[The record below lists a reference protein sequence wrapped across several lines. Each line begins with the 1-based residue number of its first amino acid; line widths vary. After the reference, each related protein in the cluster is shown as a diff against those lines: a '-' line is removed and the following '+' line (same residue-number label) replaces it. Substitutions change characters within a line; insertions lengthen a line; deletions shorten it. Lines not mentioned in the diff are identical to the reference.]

1 MSTRVTLAVASFVV
15 LIVHGIVFYDQ
26 FFNRWEKHQ
35 TAYFEQARSLAK
47 TDAERRALDQR
58 SPRIEQIIVTQFGE
72 SRVDRCTTCHVASD
86 DPRFQ
91 NHAQPLRT
99 HPYSAALG
107 DVQVNGRWERR
118 HKFTDFGCT
127 ICHDG
132 QGRGLDSFYAHG
144 EDIFWPDPMLGY
156 VTQASWHA
164 EFKAKLTGKE
174 YMQANCAQCHTEDNF
189 AGTPLVQ
196 RGRQLFFEK
205 ACYGC
210 HRIEGLSNG
219 TLGPDL
225 SDVGKKYK
233 INYLWEHTV
242 NPRAFQP
249 TSFMP
254 KFELSDDEIKA
265 LTVFLKSRRGIN
277 FAETALGQYRARLQQ
292 AKTEGPKQ
300 EASAAPSATRGE
312 QLIGERS
319 CTACHRLG
327 EKDGHIGPDLS
338 DEGLIRDEDWMMAHF
353 REPKSKIPDS
363 IMPVFGFADTD
374 FRSISAY
381 LRTRNTPPSFKT
393 GEEIYQGLC
402 ARCHGEKGDGK
413 GVTYLYLDPAPRD
426 LTKASFMNS
435 KPEERFLQSLKNGVP
450 GTSMPPWERVL
461 TDEQRRAV
469 LSYVFQTFVKEPRGE
484 LKPHKVPDKNPV
496 AFNADSIRR
505 GEEIFLTRCTGCHG
519 RKADGKGPN
528 SLDISPRPRNLHNSF
543 FINNLADKRLFDSI
557 LYGVQGTAMPSW
569 IDYGLTQNDAGDL
582 INFIRSLNSQTASP
596 AGEKSPTLTS
606 QVNLSQA
613 NLLQTNQEVPCLNK
627 GKDKAK
633 CK

>member
-1 MSTRVTLAVASFVV
+1 MSTRVTLAVVSFVV

-47 TDAERRALDQR
+47 TDAERHALDER
-58 SPRIEQIIVTQFGE
+58 SPRIEQIIVTQFGG
-72 SRVDRCTTCHVASD
+72 SHVDRCTTCHIASD

-91 NHAQPLRT
+91 GHAEPLRT

-107 DVQVNGRWERR
+107 DVEHNGRWERR

-132 QGRGLDSFYAHG
+132 QGRGLETFYAHG
-144 EDIFWPDPMLGY
+144 EDVFWPDPMLGY
-156 VTQASWHA
+156 VTQANWHA
-164 EFKAKLTGKE
+164 EFKSKLTGKE

-189 AGTPLVQ
+189 AGTALVQ

-225 SDVGKKYK
+225 SEVGKKFK
-233 INYLWEHTV
+233 VNYLWEHTV

-254 KFELSDDEIKA
+254 KFDLTDDEIKA
-265 LTVFLKSRRGIN
+265 LTIFLKSRRGIN
-277 FAETALGQYRARLQQ
+277 FAETSLGQYRAHLQQ
-292 AKTEGPKQ
+292 TKAATTQTPSA
-300 EASAAPSATRGE
+300 ASAIRGE
-312 QLIGERS
+312 QLVSERS
-319 CTACHRLG
+319 CTACHKLG
-327 EKDGHIGPDLS
+327 ERDGHIAPDLS
-338 DEGLIRDEDWMMAHF
+338 YEGLIRDEDWMMAHF
-353 REPKSKIPDS
+353 REPKSRIPDS
-363 IMPVFGFADTD
+363 IMPVFGFAEPD
-374 FRSISAY
+374 FASISAY
-381 LRTRNTPPSFKT
+381 LKTRSAPPNLKT
-393 GEEIYQGLC
+393 GEEIYKGLC
-402 ARCHGEKGDGK
+402 ARCHGENGDGK
-413 GVTYLYLDPAPRD
+413 GVTNLYLDPAPRD
-426 LTKASFMNS
+426 LTKVAFMNS
-435 KPEERFLQSLKNGVP
+435 KSEDRFLQSLKSGVP

-469 LSYVFQTFVKEPRGE
+469 LTYVFQTFVKEPRPE
-484 LKPHKVPDKNPV
+484 LKAHKVPEQNPV
-496 AFNADSIRR
+496 ASSADSIHR
-505 GEEIFLTRCTGCHG
+505 GEAIFLQRCTGCHG

-528 SLDISPRPRNLHNSF
+528 SLDISPRPRNLRNSF
-543 FINNLADKRLFDSI
+543 FVNKVADRRLFDSI

-569 IDYGLTQNDAGDL
+569 IDYGLTQNDVGDL
-582 INFIRSLNSQTASP
+582 INFIRSLNPQVSP
-596 AGEKSPTLTS
+596 PSEKSPALTW
-606 QVNLSQA
+606 QVK
-613 NLLQTNQEVPCLNK
+613 QEVLCQ
-627 GKDKAK
+627 G

>member
-1 MSTRVTLAVASFVV
+1 VSTRVTLAVVSFVV

-47 TDAERRALDQR
+47 TDTERHALDER
-58 SPRIEQIIVTQFGE
+58 SPRIEQIIVTQFGG
-72 SRVDRCTTCHVASD
+72 SHVDRCTTCHIASD

-91 NHAQPLRT
+91 GHAEPLRA

-107 DVQVNGRWERR
+107 DVEHNGRWERR

-132 QGRGLDSFYAHG
+132 QGRGLETFYAHG
-144 EDIFWPDPMLGY
+144 EDVFWPDPMLGY
-156 VTQASWHA
+156 ITQANWHA
-164 EFKAKLTGKE
+164 EYKSKLTGKE
-174 YMQANCAQCHTEDNF
+174 YMQANCAQCHTEENF
-189 AGTPLVQ
+189 AGTALVQ

-225 SDVGKKYK
+225 SEVGKKYK
-233 INYLWEHTV
+233 VNYLWEHTV

-254 KFELSDDEIKA
+254 KFDLTDDEIKA

-277 FAETALGQYRARLQQ
+277 FSETSLGQYRARLQQ
-292 AKTEGPKQ
+292 TK
-300 EASAAPSATRGE
+300 AATTQTPSTPSATRGE
-312 QLIGERS
+312 QLISERS
-319 CTACHRLG
+319 CTACHKLG
-327 EKDGHIGPDLS
+327 EHDGHIAPDLS
-338 DEGLIRDEDWMMAHF
+338 FEGLIRDEDWMMAHF
-353 REPKSKIPDS
+353 REPKSRVPDS
-363 IMPVFGFADTD
+363 IMPVFGFAEPD
-374 FRSISAY
+374 FHSISAY
-381 LRTRNTPPSFKT
+381 LKTRSTPPIFKT
-393 GEEIYQGLC
+393 GEEIYKGLC
-402 ARCHGEKGDGK
+402 ARCHGENGDGK

-426 LTKASFMNS
+426 LTKAAFMNS
-435 KPEERFLQSLKNGVP
+435 KSEDRFLQSLKSGVP

-469 LSYVFQTFVKEPRGE
+469 LTYVFQTFVKEPRPE
-484 LKPHKVPDKNPV
+484 LKAHKVPEQNPI
-496 AFNADSIRR
+496 ASSADSIHR
-505 GEEIFLTRCTGCHG
+505 GEQIFTQRCTGCHG

-528 SLDISPRPRNLHNSF
+528 SLDISPRPRNLRNSF
-543 FINNLADKRLFDSI
+543 FVNNVADRRIFDSI

-569 IDYGLTQNDAGDL
+569 IDYGLTQNDVGDL
-582 INFIRSLNSQTASP
+582 INFIRSINPQVSPPREISP
-596 AGEKSPTLTS
+596 ALTS
-606 QVNLSQA
+606 QVK
-613 NLLQTNQEVPCLNK
+613 QEVLCQ
-627 GKDKAK
+627 G

>member
-1 MSTRVTLAVASFVV
+1 MSTRVTLAVVSFVV

-47 TDAERRALDQR
+47 TDAERHALDER
-58 SPRIEQIIVTQFGE
+58 RPRIEQIIVTQFGG
-72 SRVDRCTTCHVASD
+72 SHVDRCTTCHIASD

-91 NHAQPLRT
+91 GHAEPLRS
-99 HPYSAALG
+99 HPYSAGLG
-107 DVQVNGRWERR
+107 DVEHNGRWERR

-132 QGRGLDSFYAHG
+132 QGRGLETFYAHG
-144 EDIFWPDPMLGY
+144 EDVFWPDPMLGY
-156 VTQASWHA
+156 VTQANWHS
-164 EFKAKLTGKE
+164 EFKTKLTGKE
-174 YMQANCAQCHTEDNF
+174 YMQANCAQCHTEENF
-189 AGTPLVQ
+189 PGTALVQ

-225 SDVGKKYK
+225 SDVGKKFK
-233 INYLWEHTV
+233 VNYLWEHTV

-254 KFELSDDEIKA
+254 KFDLTDDEIKA
-265 LTVFLKSRRGIN
+265 ITVFLKSRRGIN
-277 FAETALGQYRARLQQ
+277 FSETSLGQYRARLQQ
-292 AKTEGPKQ
+292 TKAEETAKPQ
-300 EASAAPSATRGE
+300 ASSAPSATRGE
-312 QLIGERS
+312 QLISERS
-319 CTACHRLG
+319 CTACHKLG
-327 EKDGHIGPDLS
+327 EHDGHIAPDLS
-338 DEGLIRDEDWMMAHF
+338 YEGLIRDEDWMMAHF

-363 IMPVFGFADTD
+363 IMPVFGFAEPD
-374 FRSISAY
+374 FHSISAY
-381 LRTRNTPPSFKT
+381 LKTRSTSPSFKT
-393 GEEIYQGLC
+393 PEEIYKGLC

-426 LTKASFMNS
+426 LTKVAFMNS
-435 KPEERFLQSLKNGVP
+435 KSEDRFLQSLKAGVP
-450 GTSMPPWERVL
+450 GTSMPSWDRVL

-469 LSYVFQTFVKEPRGE
+469 LTYVFQTFVKEPRPE
-484 LKPHKVPDKNPV
+484 LKAHKVPEQNPV
-496 AFNADSIRR
+496 ASNADSTHR
-505 GEEIFLTRCTGCHG
+505 GEQIFLQRCTGCHG

-528 SLDISPRPRNLHNSF
+528 SLDISPRPRNLRNSF
-543 FINNLADKRLFDSI
+543 FVNNVADRRLFDSI

-569 IDYGLTQNDAGDL
+569 IDYGLTQNDVGDL
-582 INFIRSLNSQTASP
+582 INFIRSMNPQVSP
-596 AGEKSPTLTS
+596 PSEKSPALTS
-606 QVNLSQA
+606 QVK
-613 NLLQTNQEVPCLNK
+613 QEVLCPNSS
-627 GKDKAK
+627 DA

>member
-1 MSTRVTLAVASFVV
+1 MSTRVTLAVVSFVV
-15 LIVHGIVFYDQ
+15 LIVHGIVFYQQ

-47 TDAERRALDQR
+47 TDAERHAIDER
-58 SPRIEQIIVTQFGE
+58 SPRIEQIIVTQFGATQSGD
-72 SRVDRCTTCHVASD
+72 SRVDRCTTCHIASD

-91 NHAQPLRT
+91 GHAEPLTT

-107 DVQVNGRWERR
+107 DVERNGRWERR

-132 QGRGLDSFYAHG
+132 QGRGLETFYAHG
-144 EDIFWPDPMLGY
+144 EDVFWPDPMLGY
-156 VTQASWHA
+156 VTQADWHA
-164 EFKAKLTGKE
+164 EYRAKLTGKE

-196 RGRQLFFEK
+196 RGRKLFFEK

-225 SDVGKKYK
+225 SEVGKRYK
-233 INYLWEHTV
+233 VNYLWEHSV
-242 NPRAFQP
+242 DPRAFQP

-254 KFELSDDEIKA
+254 KFDLSDDEIKA

-277 FAETALGQYRARLQQ
+277 FAETSLGKYRARLQQ
-292 AKTEGPKQ
+292 TKVDETDKLQ
-300 EASAAPSATRGE
+300 TSSAPSAAHGE
-312 QLIGERS
+312 QLVGERS
-319 CTACHRLG
+319 CTACHKLG
-327 EKDGHIGPDLS
+327 EHDGRIAPDLS
-338 DEGLIRDEDWMMAHF
+338 YEGLIRDEDWMMAHF
-353 REPKSKIPDS
+353 REPKSRIPDS
-363 IMPVFGFADTD
+363 IMPVFGFAEPD

-381 LRTRNTPPSFKT
+381 LKTRSTPPSFKT
-393 GEEIYQGLC
+393 GEEIYKGLC

-426 LTKASFMNS
+426 LTKVAFMNS
-435 KPEERFLQSLKNGVP
+435 KPEDRFLQSLKGGVP

-469 LSYVFQTFVKEPRGE
+469 LAYVFQTFVREPRPD
-484 LKPHKVPDKNPV
+484 LKAHKVPEQNPV
-496 AFNADSIRR
+496 VSSADSIHR
-505 GEEIFLTRCTGCHG
+505 GEQTFLQRCTGCHG

-528 SLDISPRPRNLHNSF
+528 SLDISPRPRNLRNSF
-543 FINNLADKRLFDSI
+543 FVSNLSDRRLFDSI

-569 IDYGLTQNDAGDL
+569 IDYGLTQNDVGDL
-582 INFIRSLNSQTASP
+582 INFIRGLNSQTGSP
-596 AGEKSPTLTS
+596 ASEKAPALTS
-606 QVNLSQA
+606 RVNR
-613 NLLQTNQEVPCLNK
+613 P
-627 GKDKAK
+627 D
-633 CK
+633 

>member
-1 MSTRVTLAVASFVV
+1 MSTRVTLAVVSFVV

-47 TDAERRALDQR
+47 TDAERRALDER

-72 SRVDRCTTCHVASD
+72 SRVDRCTTCHIASD

-91 NHAQPLRT
+91 GHAEPLRT

-107 DVQVNGRWERR
+107 DVQRDGRWERR

-132 QGRGLDSFYAHG
+132 QGRGLETFYAHG

-156 VTQASWHA
+156 VTQASWHSQY
-164 EFKAKLTGKE
+164 KPKLTGKE
-174 YMQANCAQCHTEDNF
+174 YMQANCAQCHTEENF

-210 HRIEGLSNG
+210 HRIEGLSTG

-225 SDVGKKYK
+225 SEVGKKYK

-242 NPRAFQP
+242 DPRAFQA

-254 KFELSDDEIKA
+254 KFDLTDDEIKA
-265 LTVFLKSRRGIN
+265 ITVFLKSRRGIN
-277 FAETALGQYRARLQQ
+277 FAETSLGQYRARLQQ
-292 AKTEGPKQ
+292 TKLEESAKPQ
-300 EASAAPSATRGE
+300 SPAAPSPVRGE
-312 QLIGERS
+312 QLVSERS
-319 CTACHRLG
+319 CTACHKLG
-327 EKDGHIGPDLS
+327 ERDGHIAPDLS
-338 DEGLIRDEDWMMAHF
+338 YEGLIRDEDWMMAHF
-353 REPKSKIPDS
+353 HEPKSRIPDS
-363 IMPVFGFADTD
+363 IMPVFGFADAD
-374 FRSISAY
+374 FHSITAY
-381 LRTRNTPPSFKT
+381 LKTRSTPPSFKT
-393 GEEIYQGLC
+393 GEEIYKGLC

-426 LTKASFMNS
+426 LTKAAFMNS
-435 KPEERFLQSLKNGVP
+435 KPEDRFLQSLKSGVP

-461 TDEQRRAV
+461 TEEQRREV
-469 LSYVFQTFVKEPRGE
+469 LAYVFQTFVKEPRPE
-484 LKPHKVPDKNPV
+484 LKVRKVPDQNPV
-496 AFNADSIRR
+496 ASNADSIHR
-505 GEEIFLTRCTGCHG
+505 GEEIFLQRCTGCHG

-528 SLDISPRPRNLHNSF
+528 SLDISPRPRNLRNSF
-543 FINNLADKRLFDSI
+543 FVNSVPDHRLFDSI

-569 IDYGLTQNDAGDL
+569 IDYGLSQNDVGDL
-582 INFIRSLNSQTASP
+582 INFIRSMNSRTGSTR
-596 AGEKSPTLTS
+596 GEKSGTLTS
-606 QVNLSQA
+606 QASQSPM
-613 NLLQTNQEVPCLNK
+613 NQEVPCLNK
-627 GKDKAK
+627 GKDN
-633 CK
+633 CR

>member
-1 MSTRVTLAVASFVV
+1 MSTRVTLAVVSFVV

-47 TDAERRALDQR
+47 TDAERHALDQR
-58 SPRIEQIIVTQFGE
+58 SPRIEQIIVTQFGG
-72 SRVDRCTTCHVASD
+72 SHVDRCTTCHIASD

-91 NHAQPLRT
+91 GHAEPLRA

-107 DVQVNGRWERR
+107 DVEHNGRWERR

-132 QGRGLDSFYAHG
+132 QGRGLESFDAHG
-144 EDIFWPDPMLGY
+144 QDEFWPSPMLGY
-156 VTQASWHA
+156 VTQANWHA
-164 EFKAKLTGKE
+164 EYKSKLIGKE
-174 YMQANCAQCHTEDNF
+174 YMQANCAQCHTEENF
-189 AGTPLVQ
+189 AGTALVQ

-205 ACYGC
+205 ACYSC

-225 SDVGKKYK
+225 SDGGKKFK

-254 KFELSDDEIKA
+254 KFDLTDDEIKA

-277 FAETALGQYRARLQQ
+277 FAETSLGQYRARLQQ
-292 AKTEGPKQ
+292 TK
-300 EASAAPSATRGE
+300 AATPQTQSVPSPTRGE
-312 QLIGERS
+312 QLISERS
-319 CTACHRLG
+319 CTACHKLG
-327 EKDGHIGPDLS
+327 EHDGHIAPDLS
-338 DEGLIRDEDWMMAHF
+338 YEGLIRDEDWMMAHF
-353 REPKSKIPDS
+353 LEPKSRIPDS
-363 IMPVFGFADTD
+363 IMPVFGFAEPD
-374 FRSISAY
+374 FHSISAY
-381 LRTRNTPPSFKT
+381 LKARSTPPTFKT
-393 GEEIYQGLC
+393 GEEIYKGLC

-413 GVTYLYLDPAPRD
+413 GVTYFYLDPAPRD
-426 LTKASFMNS
+426 LTKAAFMNS
-435 KPEERFLQSLKNGVP
+435 KSEDRFLQSLKSGVP

-461 TDEQRRAV
+461 TDEQRHAV
-469 LSYVFQTFVKEPRGE
+469 LTYVFETFVKEPRPE
-484 LKPHKVPDKNPV
+484 LKAHKVPEQNPV
-496 AFNADSIRR
+496 VSSVDSIHR
-505 GEEIFLTRCTGCHG
+505 GEEIFLQRCTGCHG

-528 SLDISPRPRNLHNSF
+528 SLDISPRPRNLRNSF
-543 FINNLADKRLFDSI
+543 FVNNVADRRLFDSI

-569 IDYGLTQNDAGDL
+569 IDYGLTQNDVGDL
-582 INFIRSLNSQTASP
+582 INFIRSMNQVSP
-596 AGEKSPTLTS
+596 PSEKSPALTS
-606 QVNLSQA
+606 QVK
-613 NLLQTNQEVPCLNK
+613 QEVLCPNSS
-627 GKDKAK
+627 DA

>member
-1 MSTRVTLAVASFVV
+1 MSTRVTLAVVSFVV

-47 TDAERRALDQR
+47 TDAEKRALDER
-58 SPRIEQIIVTQFGE
+58 SPRIEQIIVTQFGD
-72 SRVDRCTTCHVASD
+72 SHVDRCATCHIASD

-91 NHAQPLRT
+91 GHAEPLRT

-107 DVQVNGRWERR
+107 DVERNGKWERR

-132 QGRGLDSFYAHG
+132 QGRGLEAFYAHG
-144 EDIFWPDPMLGY
+144 EDEFWPDPMLGY
-156 VTQASWHA
+156 VTQANWHA
-164 EFKAKLTGKE
+164 EFRGKLTGRE
-174 YMQANCAQCHTEDNF
+174 YMQANCAQCHTDDNF

-225 SDVGKKYK
+225 SDVGKKFK

-242 NPRAFQP
+242 NPRAFQS

-254 KFELSDDEIKA
+254 KFDLTDDEIKA

-277 FAETALGQYRARLQQ
+277 FAETSLGQYRARLQQ
-292 AKTEGPKQ
+292 TKSESSSKAQAG
-300 EASAAPSATRGE
+300 SAPSPARGE
-312 QLIGERS
+312 QLVSERS
-319 CTACHRLG
+319 CTACHKLG
-327 EKDGHIGPDLS
+327 DHDGHIAPDLS
-338 DEGLIRDEDWMMAHF
+338 HEGLIRDEDWMLAHF
-353 REPKSKIPDS
+353 REPKSRIPDS
-363 IMPVFGFADTD
+363 IMPVFGFAEAD
-374 FRSISAY
+374 FQSISAY
-381 LRTRNTPPSFKT
+381 LKTRNTPASFKT
-393 GEEIYQGLC
+393 GEDIYKNLC

-413 GVTYLYLDPAPRD
+413 GATYLYLDPAPRD
-426 LTKASFMNS
+426 LTKVAFMNS
-435 KPEERFLQSLKNGVP
+435 KTEDRFLQSLKGGVP

-461 TDEQRRAV
+461 TEEQRRAV
-469 LSYVFQTFVKEPRGE
+469 LAYVFQTFVKEPRPE
-484 LKPHKVPDKNPV
+484 LKAHKVPEQNPI
-496 AFNADSIRR
+496 AFNTNSVHR
-505 GEEIFLTRCTGCHG
+505 GEQIFLQRCTGCHG

-528 SLDISPRPRNLHNSF
+528 SLDISPRPRNLRNSF
-543 FINNLADKRLFDSI
+543 FVNSVPDKRLFDSI

-569 IDYGLTQNDAGDL
+569 IDYGLTQNDVGDL
-582 INFIRSLNSQTASP
+582 VNFIRSMNPQKVSP
-596 AGEKSPTLTS
+596 PSEKAPTLTS
-606 QVNLSQA
+606 QVK
-613 NLLQTNQEVPCLNK
+613 QEVLCQ
-627 GKDKAK
+627 G